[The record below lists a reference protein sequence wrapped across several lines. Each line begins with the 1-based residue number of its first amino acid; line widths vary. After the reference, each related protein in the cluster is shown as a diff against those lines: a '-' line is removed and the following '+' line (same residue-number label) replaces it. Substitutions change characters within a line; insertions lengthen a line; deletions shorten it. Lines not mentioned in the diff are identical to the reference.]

1 MDPKE
6 FFGMTGSQVIEE
18 MRKKGCRITKQRKLI
33 VDIIMNNEFTS
44 CKEIYYRVIK
54 EDPTIGM
61 ATVYRMINQLEEMN
75 VIRRIER
82 IEVVR

>member
-1 MDPKE
+1 
-6 FFGMTGSQVIEE
+6 MTGSQVIEE
-18 MRKKGCRITKQRKLI
+18 MRKKGCRITNQRKLI

>member
-1 MDPKE
+1 
-6 FFGMTGSQVIEE
+6 MTGTQVIEE

-33 VDIIMNNEFTS
+33 VDIIMNNEFNS
-44 CKEIYYRVIK
+44 CKEIYYKVIK

>member
-1 MDPKE
+1 
-6 FFGMTGSQVIEE
+6 MTDTQVIEE

-33 VDIIMNNEFTS
+33 VDIIMNNEFNS

-54 EDPTIGM
+54 EDPTVGM

-75 VIRRIER
+75 VIRRIEK

>member
-1 MDPKE
+1 
-6 FFGMTGSQVIEE
+6 MTGSQVIEE

-61 ATVYRMINQLEEMN
+61 ATVYRMIKQLEEMN

>member
-1 MDPKE
+1 
-6 FFGMTGSQVIEE
+6 MTGSQVIEE

-61 ATVYRMINQLEEMN
+61 ATVYRMINQLEEMS

>member
-1 MDPKE
+1 
-6 FFGMTGSQVIEE
+6 
-18 MRKKGCRITKQRKLI
+18 MRKKVCRITKQRKLI

>member
-6 FFGMTGSQVIEE
+6 FFSMTGTQVIEE